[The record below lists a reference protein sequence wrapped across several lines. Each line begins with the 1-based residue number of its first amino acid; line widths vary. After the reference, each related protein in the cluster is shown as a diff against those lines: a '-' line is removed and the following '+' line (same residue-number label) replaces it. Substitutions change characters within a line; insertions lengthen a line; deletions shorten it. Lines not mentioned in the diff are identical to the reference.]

1 MTWVLKRKQAESKKR
16 KQPSWKQ
23 GICKSKLQEF
33 GSKNTGRFISA
44 GVTDRPWPRCHWV
57 TCLHWLLQLTCTPGL
72 LSTFLHSRVVVSNT
86 KLYRALT
93 SDIREPT
100 TLSKDPQCLP
110 ISWNNVFLAP
120 SPPFFFET
128 WIAYCPG
135 RYLRTLVR
143 IRCTVSPTPCPPS
156 IPGDTGTPTLQEMRA
171 AESCEYPV
179 NIKIVFKSWNNPA
192 LITAS
197 WRLMSV
203 QRY

>member
-1 MTWVLKRKQAESKKR
+1 MSCNKGWKHQGLHRAQVMMTWVLKRKQAESKKR

-44 GVTDRPWPRCHWV
+44 GVTDRPWPHCHWV

-110 ISWNNVFLAP
+110 ISWNNVFWLQVLLFLRP
-120 SPPFFFET
+120 ELL
-128 WIAYCPG
+128 IAQ
-135 RYLRTLVR
+135 VD
-143 IRCTVSPTPCPPS
+143 I
-156 IPGDTGTPTLQEMRA
+156 
-171 AESCEYPV
+171 
-179 NIKIVFKSWNNPA
+179 
-192 LITAS
+192 
-197 WRLMSV
+197 
-203 QRY
+203 